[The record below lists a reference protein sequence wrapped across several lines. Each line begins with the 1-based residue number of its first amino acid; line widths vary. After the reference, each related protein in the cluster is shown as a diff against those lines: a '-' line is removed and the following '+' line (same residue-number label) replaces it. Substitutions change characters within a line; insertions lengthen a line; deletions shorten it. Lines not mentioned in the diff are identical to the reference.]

1 MIRPTQSMGMRAAMA
16 AAMTW
21 VSACSP
27 ALDWREFVPQDSG
40 ISVNLPCRP
49 DHHARPV
56 VLGSAT
62 VQMNMLVC
70 SADEATFALSYFDV
84 ADPARISATLI
95 EWREAALGNVQARD
109 AQMAPT
115 QIKGMTPN
123 AEAVHVSASGRLPD
137 GAAVQEHAAFFVH
150 GLRVYQ
156 AAVIGAHPSPQ
167 ALAVFFAG
175 LKFPA

>member
-1 MIRPTQSMGMRAAMA
+1 MSQLPRLPMHAAVA
-16 AAMTW
+16 AAVTCLA
-21 VSACSP
+21 ACSP
-27 ALDWREFVPQDSG
+27 TLDWREFVPQDSG
-40 ISVNLPCRP
+40 LSVNLPCRP

-70 SADEATFALSYFDV
+70 SAGEATFALSYFDV
-84 ADPARISATLI
+84 ADPARISGTLI
-95 EWREAALGNVQARD
+95 DWRAAALGNVQARD
-109 AQMAPT
+109 AQTVPL

-123 AEAVHVSASGRLPD
+123 AEAVRVTAAGRLPD
-137 GAAVQEHAAFFVH
+137 GAAVQEHTAFFVH

-156 AAVIGAHPSPQ
+156 AAVIGAHPSPET
-167 ALAVFFAG
+167 VDTFFGG